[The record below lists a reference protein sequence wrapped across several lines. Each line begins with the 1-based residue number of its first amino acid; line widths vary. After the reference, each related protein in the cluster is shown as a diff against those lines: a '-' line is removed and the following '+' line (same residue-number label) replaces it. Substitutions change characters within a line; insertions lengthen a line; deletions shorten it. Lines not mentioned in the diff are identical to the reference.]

1 MLENSSSSKVFSF
14 ELNFLKKF
22 SYEPTLSIQNFPESE
37 KEYDFDDPKEDKYRE
52 HMYKEFCDTLISN
65 KYEVIIIDAV
75 NHRISD
81 FDIFYQKVKEN
92 GFWTVRQVFNDI

>member
-1 MLENSSSSKVFSF
+1 
-14 ELNFLKKF
+14 
-22 SYEPTLSIQNFPESE
+22 
-37 KEYDFDDPKEDKYRE
+37 
-52 HMYKEFCDTLISN
+52 MYKEFCDTLISN

-92 GFWTVRQVFNDI
+92 GFWTVSQVFYRLLELRSFKLFFIKKILYQHLLVKIMSNYKKPLLGANFKELLS